1 MTYEIPADL
10 LEEIAKLPP
19 EIQVLKD
26 KYPLYV
32 ANIAEFYFEPPLEIG
47 YEPNDIDFFYDD
59 ATEPEMFILEGR
71 LEYLE
76 PRKPNP
82 DHPLTAIRVDGEWVY
97 IEIEGRV
104 QLDRRGGMIMPEIKV
119 DDFQAA
125 LFKSA
130 AKSISALDNWQL
142 DQIK

>member
-1 MTYEIPADL
+1 MTYEIPAVL

-19 EIQVLKD
+19 EIQALKD

-59 ATEPEMFILEGR
+59 ASEPEMFILGGF
-71 LEYLE
+71 LESLE

-82 DHPLTAIRVDGEWVY
+82 DHSVTAIRVDGEWVY

-104 QLDRRGGMIMPEIKV
+104 LLDRRGGMIMPDLKV
-119 DDFQAA
+119 DETQAA
-125 LFKSA
+125 LFKAA
-130 AKSISALDNWQL
+130 AKSILALDNWQL
-142 DQIK
+142 DRSK